1 MPPRRRNSS
10 QQQSP
15 AGGASQPGAVYGPR
29 SALTS
34 FLREQGITGATASQ
48 FRPRTGQRLDT
59 QSAPTPTPT
68 PEQQEGDPTA
78 ANADAGPSTSSSTTP
93 VTATTTAAKK
103 RKLKKPENVDE
114 DGFRLGGSQL
124 PAPAPKKGRYEH
136 RPVGSFAVCAE
147 CGKKFTVS
155 KYTASNP
162 NAEVGGVLCQPC
174 TSESIEERASFP
186 GANSGASTPKR
197 PKVQKKKSQRGVD
210 ETLFTPIP
218 TLQQACLTLVS
229 QYIHSVEALGD
240 LGPKNLD
247 KVSKIV
253 AKNRALDDLNLKLFL
268 DVGHREI
275 KLYDCTK
282 ITDRALASI
291 STFAPHL
298 THLTLLQCGRLDDDV
313 LTAWSHPV
321 TGFKELRH
329 LTLYAPYLVRA
340 EKWKEFFEGIGA
352 GADEDEDGVG
362 VVQKRPELE
371 TFQLRMSS
379 RFNDEALAAL
389 VKHNPHVVHLQLS
402 ELGKLTSSSLS
413 LLHPLARSITTTSD
427 SDSAPMLRT
436 LDLSRLGT
444 PQGQVL
450 VDSDLIALLST
461 GNLGAGL
468 ERLVLDGNALLTE
481 KSLTEG

>member
-1 MPPRRRNSS
+1 MSTWDTRSSRVASTLLLSLASRTSVASPSESAMPPRRRNSS
-10 QQQSP
+10 QQQQQQP
-15 AGGASQPGAVYGPR
+15 AQPGAVYGPR

-103 RKLKKPENVDE
+103 RKLKKPEGVDE

-186 GANSGASTPKR
+186 GAAGAASGASTPKR
-197 PKVQKKKSQRGVD
+197 PKAPQKKKSQRGVD

-218 TLQQACLTLVS
+218 TLQQACLAVSLFPLVPS
-229 QYIHSVEALGD
+229 
-240 LGPKNLD
+240 
-247 KVSKIV
+247 
-253 AKNRALDDLNLKLFL
+253 
-268 DVGHREI
+268 
-275 KLYDCTK
+275 
-282 ITDRALASI
+282 
-291 STFAPHL
+291 
-298 THLTLLQCGRLDDDV
+298 
-313 LTAWSHPV
+313 SHPP
-321 TGFKELRH
+321 F
-329 LTLYAPYLVRA
+329 P
-340 EKWKEFFEGIGA
+340 
-352 GADEDEDGVG
+352 
-362 VVQKRPELE
+362 
-371 TFQLRMSS
+371 
-379 RFNDEALAAL
+379 
-389 VKHNPHVVHLQLS
+389 
-402 ELGKLTSSSLS
+402 S
-413 LLHPLARSITTTSD
+413 LL
-427 SDSAPMLRT
+427 
-436 LDLSRLGT
+436 G
-444 PQGQVL
+444 
-450 VDSDLIALLST
+450 
-461 GNLGAGL
+461 
-468 ERLVLDGNALLTE
+468 
-481 KSLTEG
+481 